1 MPMERSLP
9 CHTCGT
15 YQPHRQPKDDRER
28 GVLRALRGL
37 GPRAYVDDHWICVS
51 TDRDCRNIR
60 TAWRVKPLNPPRKMP
75 EPGAEGAEEAPAGS
89 GR

>member
-28 GVLRALRGL
+28 GVIRTLRGL
-37 GPRAYVDDHWICVS
+37 GPRA
-51 TDRDCRNIR
+51 
-60 TAWRVKPLNPPRKMP
+60 
-75 EPGAEGAEEAPAGS
+75 
-89 GR
+89 